1 MKVRLVQATSK
12 PIEAIAKIA
21 SICYDSDPKNPIGLV
36 KHLYRN
42 GHHSVFEHIYF
53 TFKIEGISRA
63 CSHQLVRHRHCSFTQ
78 RSQRYCSE
86 VGREAVMP
94 PSINDMYCFPI
105 YADELLGIEE
115 AYNNLIGDGVPK
127 EDARYILPN
136 ACTTDLYLSCN
147 LRELIHIANERLC
160 TRAQWEIR
168 ELVKQMVALVDPQ
181 LQFMLVPKC
190 QSGRII
196 CNSPC
201 GTKKGEETK

>member
-1 MKVRLVQATSK
+1 MKVTLIQATPN
-12 PIEAIAKIA
+12 PIETISKIA
-21 SICYDSDPKNPIGLV
+21 SICYDSEPKNPLGLV
-36 KHLYRN
+36 KHLYKN

-86 VGREAVMP
+86 DGFAVVRP
-94 PSINDMYCFPI
+94 NTLPHGFIG
-105 YADELLGIEE
+105 YAMGVSEYYKSLQES
-115 AYNNLIGDGVPK
+115 GVPN

-136 ACTTDLYLSCN
+136 ACATELYLSCN

-160 TRAQWEIR
+160 ARAQWEIR
-168 ELVKQMVALVDPQ
+168 ELVTQMVEWVDPE
-181 LQFMLVPKC
+181 LHFMLVPKC
-190 QSGRII
+190 KSGRII

-201 GTKKGEETK
+201 GVSK

>member
-1 MKVRLVQATSK
+1 MNVILIQATEK
-12 PIEAIAKIA
+12 PIETIAKIA
-21 SICYDSDPKNPIGLV
+21 SICYDSDPKNYLGLV

-86 VGREAVMP
+86 DGFDFITPPTINRTEFMADITTIERWYELYREDDIP
-94 PSINDMYCFPI
+94 N
-105 YADELLGIEE
+105 
-115 AYNNLIGDGVPK
+115 

-136 ACTTDLYLSCN
+136 ACATDMYISCN

-160 TRAQWEIR
+160 SRAQWEIR
-168 ELVKQMVALVDPQ
+168 DLVKQMVELVDPE

-201 GTKKGEETK
+201 GGVK

>member
-1 MKVRLVQATSK
+1 MKVTLIQATPN
-12 PIEAIAKIA
+12 PIETIAQIA
-21 SICYDSDPKNPIGLV
+21 SICYDSDPTNPMALV

-86 VGREAVMP
+86 DGFEVVTPNTIKDSNHLLYYNYIME
-94 PSINDMYCFPI
+94 
-105 YADELLGIEE
+105 ELEDDYRRIQSW
-115 AYNNLIGDGVPK
+115 GVPN

-136 ACTTDLYLSCN
+136 ACATSLYLSCN
-147 LRELIHIANERLC
+147 LRELIHMANERLC

-168 ELVKQMVALVDPQ
+168 ELVKEMCGLVDPQ
-181 LQFMLVPKC
+181 LHFMLVPKC
-190 QSGRII
+190 KSGRII

-201 GTKKGEETK
+201 GGKT

>member
-1 MKVRLVQATSK
+1 MRVTLIQATPN
-12 PIEAIAKIA
+12 PIETIAKIA
-21 SICYDSDPKNPIGLV
+21 SICYDSDPKSPIGLV
-36 KHLYRN
+36 KHLYKN

-86 VGREAVMP
+86 EGFGIILPDSIDQIDEIRGYENLMWQIEA
-94 PSINDMYCFPI
+94 NYN
-105 YADELLGIEE
+105 ELQARGIP
-115 AYNNLIGDGVPK
+115 N
-127 EDARYILPN
+127 EDARYVLPN
-136 ACTTDLYLSCN
+136 ACATELYLSCN

-160 TRAQWEIR
+160 TRVQWEIR
-168 ELVKQMVALVDPQ
+168 ELVKQMVDLVDPA
-181 LQFMLVPKC
+181 LEFMLVPKC

-201 GTKKGEETK
+201 GRAE

>member
-1 MKVRLVQATSK
+1 MQVTLIQATPK
-12 PIEAIAKIA
+12 PIETIAKIA
-21 SICYDSDPKNPIGLV
+21 SICYDSDPKNPLGLV

-86 VGREAVMP
+86 DGFIVVIP
-94 PSINDMYCFPI
+94 PSIDDEDGDRYYEYNDG
-105 YADELLGIEE
+105 LLEIRTTH
-115 AYNNLIGDGVPK
+115 ANLTNMGVPN

-136 ACTTDLYLSCN
+136 ACETSLYLSCN
-147 LRELIHIANERLC
+147 LRELIHICNERLC
-160 TRAQWEIR
+160 KRAQWEIR
-168 ELVKQMVALVDPQ
+168 DLVKQMVSLVNPE

-190 QSGRII
+190 KSGRII
-196 CNSPC
+196 CHTKC
-201 GTKKGEETK
+201 GDKT

>member
-1 MKVRLVQATSK
+1 MNVTLIQAT
-12 PIEAIAKIA
+12 PNPVETIAQIA
-21 SICYDSDPKNPIGLV
+21 SICYDSDPKNHMALV
-36 KHLYRN
+36 KHLYAG

-86 VGREAVMP
+86 DGFECVIP
-94 PSINDMYCFPI
+94 NSID
-105 YADELLGIEE
+105 ADEFEDDLEVIKW
-115 AYNNLIGDGVPK
+115 AYAAYQNQGVPN

-136 ACTTDLYLSCN
+136 ACATSLYLSCN
-147 LRELIHIANERLC
+147 LRELIHMANERLC
-160 TRAQWEIR
+160 ARAQWEIR
-168 ELVKQMVALVDPQ
+168 DLVREMCNLVDPQ

-201 GTKKGEETK
+201 GGKT